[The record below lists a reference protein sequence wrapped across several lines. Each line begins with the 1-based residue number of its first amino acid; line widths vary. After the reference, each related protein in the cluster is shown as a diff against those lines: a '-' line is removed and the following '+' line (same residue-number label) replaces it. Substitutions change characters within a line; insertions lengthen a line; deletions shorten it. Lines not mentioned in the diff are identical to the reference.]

1 MRLFSLSVAK
11 FTNRIMRGSA
21 QMMALPL
28 DFFKKRKGKNYVRT
42 KTVGQRKI
50 PHQQ

>member
-1 MRLFSLSVAK
+1 MRLFFLSVAK

-28 DFFKKRKGKNYVRT
+28 EFLLNERENYVRT
-42 KTVGQRKI
+42 KTVRQLKNA
-50 PHQQ
+50 HE